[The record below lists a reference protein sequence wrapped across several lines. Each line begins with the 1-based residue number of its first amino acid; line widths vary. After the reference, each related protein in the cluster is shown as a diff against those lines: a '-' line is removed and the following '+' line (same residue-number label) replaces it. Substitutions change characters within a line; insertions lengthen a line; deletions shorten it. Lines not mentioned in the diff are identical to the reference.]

1 MSNINFTG
9 NPQQAAAAAGGV
21 LAAIATA
28 PAWVIGLSVA
38 AVVGVGA
45 YAINEANKKEKKKGK

>member
-9 NPQQAAAAAGGV
+9 NPQQAAAAAGGL

-28 PAWVIGLSVA
+28 PAWAIGLGVA
-38 AVVGVGA
+38 AAVGGAA
-45 YAINEANKKEKKKGK
+45 YAINKANEKDKK

>member
-28 PAWVIGLSVA
+28 PAWALALGAAA
-38 AVVGVGA
+38 AVGGA
-45 YAINEANKKEKKKGK
+45 AYLINKADEKDKGKK